1 METLIFAIFAALA
14 VGSAIVVVTHKSPI
28 YSTLSLVLT
37 LLSMAVL
44 FVLLGAPFLGALQ
57 VLVYAGAIVVLF
69 LFVIMLLNVQKE
81 ETAHIDRGAQLW
93 VALLGVAV
101 FLGMFWL
108 AFWRTGL
115 RLGGPAPQ
123 ALTQE
128 LVSLKGLAAEL
139 FGTYL
144 LPFEM
149 VGLLL
154 LVAVIGA
161 TVAAR
166 RPGEAGGLQD
176 DAVYASGEPL
186 GEPAPPLSPQ
196 GGQRLSAVPISWYLL
211 LSAVL
216 FGIGAIGALT
226 RRNGIAIFLSVELML
241 NAANLTLVAYAR
253 QFGSHTGQV
262 IVFFVMAV
270 AAAEAAVGLALF
282 IAVFRQRHTIDVNR
296 MNLMRW

>member
-1 METLIFAIFAALA
+1 METLIFALFAALA
-14 VGSAIVVVTHKSPI
+14 VGSSIVVITHKSPI

-44 FVLLGAPFLGALQ
+44 FVLLGAPFLGAVQ

-81 ETAHIDRGAQLW
+81 ETAHVDRGAQLW
-93 VALLGVAV
+93 TAIVGVIA

-115 RLGGPAPQ
+115 RIGGPAPQ
-123 ALTQE
+123 PLTQE
-128 LVSLKGLAAEL
+128 FVDLKGVATEL

-166 RPGEAGGLQD
+166 RPGEGAALQD

-186 GEPAPPLSPQ
+186 GEPAPPSS
-196 GGQRLSAVPISWYLL
+196 RKEA
-211 LSAVL
+211 
-216 FGIGAIGALT
+216 
-226 RRNGIAIFLSVELML
+226 NG
-241 NAANLTLVAYAR
+241 
-253 QFGSHTGQV
+253 
-262 IVFFVMAV
+262 
-270 AAAEAAVGLALF
+270 
-282 IAVFRQRHTIDVNR
+282 
-296 MNLMRW
+296 

>member
-1 METLIFAIFAALA
+1 METLIFALFALLA
-14 VGSAIVVVTHKSPI
+14 VGSSIVVVTHKSPI

-44 FVLLGAPFLGALQ
+44 FVLLGAPFLGAVQ

-81 ETAHIDRGAQLW
+81 ETAHVDRGAQLW
-93 VALLGVAV
+93 TAIVGVIA

-115 RLGGPAPQ
+115 RIGGPAPQ
-123 ALTQE
+123 PLTPE
-128 LVSLKGLAAEL
+128 FVDLKGVAAEL
-139 FGTYL
+139 FGPYL

-166 RPGEAGGLQD
+166 RPGEAGSLQEEGI
-176 DAVYASGEPL
+176 YASGEPL
-186 GEPAPPLSPQ
+186 GEPAPPTP
-196 GGQRLSAVPISWYLL
+196 RK
-211 LSAVL
+211 
-216 FGIGAIGALT
+216 
-226 RRNGIAIFLSVELML
+226 E
-241 NAANLTLVAYAR
+241 ANR
-253 QFGSHTGQV
+253 
-262 IVFFVMAV
+262 
-270 AAAEAAVGLALF
+270 
-282 IAVFRQRHTIDVNR
+282 
-296 MNLMRW
+296 

>member
-1 METLIFAIFAALA
+1 METLIFALFALLA
-14 VGSAIVVVTHKSPI
+14 VGSSVVVVTHKSPI

-44 FVLLGAPFLGALQ
+44 FVLLGAPFLGAVQ

-81 ETAHIDRGAQLW
+81 ETAHVDRGAQLW
-93 VALLGVAV
+93 TAIVGVIA

-115 RLGGPAPQ
+115 RIGGPAPQ
-123 ALTQE
+123 PLTPE
-128 LVSLKGLAAEL
+128 FVDLKGVAGEL
-139 FGTYL
+139 FGPYL

-166 RPGEAGGLQD
+166 RPGEPGSFQEEGI
-176 DAVYASGEPL
+176 YASGEPL
-186 GEPAPPLSPQ
+186 GEPAPSTS
-196 GGQRLSAVPISWYLL
+196 RK
-211 LSAVL
+211 
-216 FGIGAIGALT
+216 
-226 RRNGIAIFLSVELML
+226 
-241 NAANLTLVAYAR
+241 
-253 QFGSHTGQV
+253 
-262 IVFFVMAV
+262 
-270 AAAEAAVGLALF
+270 EA
-282 IAVFRQRHTIDVNR
+282 HS
-296 MNLMRW
+296 